1 MSAKSL
7 SLKSPGLIAAVV
19 VMGVVVTVLNIRTFG
34 GKHKTMPTESA
45 RTQAYPVLPGDLGEL
60 VRLAGREMRDRSDGS
75 VGAVDRY
82 ETPGRDPFLDPSEKV
97 PVASTESVPTAVPR
111 AVAPMKL
118 TCAAVLLGGDQPLA
132 VLGGRTRRVGDR
144 VGTWTVTTIGAAGV
158 VLQDDGGRE
167 RLLKVAPHATA
178 ATFSVTVGGQSAPL
192 KDVSERM
199 EP

>member
-7 SLKSPGLIAAVV
+7 SLKSPGLIVAVV
-19 VMGVVVTVLNIRTFG
+19 VMGAVVTVLNIRTFG
-34 GKHKTMPTESA
+34 GKHQTMRTESA

-60 VRLAGREMRDRSDGS
+60 VRLAGREMRNQSDGS
-75 VGAVDRY
+75 DGAVDPY
-82 ETPGRDPFLDPSEKV
+82 ETPGRDPFLDPSEKA
-97 PVASTESVPTAVPR
+97 PVASPKSATAAAPR
-111 AVAPMKL
+111 AAAPVKL

-132 VLGGRTRRVGDR
+132 VLGGRTRRVGEK
-144 VGTWTVTTIGAAGV
+144 VGAWTVAAIGASGV
-158 VLQDDGGRE
+158 VLKDDAGRE
-167 RLLKVAPHATA
+167 RLLKGAPHTAA